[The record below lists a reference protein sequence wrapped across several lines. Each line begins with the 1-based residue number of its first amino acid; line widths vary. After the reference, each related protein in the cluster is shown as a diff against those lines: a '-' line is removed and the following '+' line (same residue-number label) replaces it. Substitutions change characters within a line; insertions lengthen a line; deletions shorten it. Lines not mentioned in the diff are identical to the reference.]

1 MLEAA
6 LGLGGVHATWYM
18 HCSQRLMA
26 PRPRRPFQRKER
38 CAVLE
43 AALAARVAYMDVCDD
58 ADYSQRARGYHQQA
72 VDAGVPAI
80 TTAGIYP
87 GVSNVRP
94 AHTPHD
100 RPLLSCARLQ

>member
-1 MLEAA
+1 L
-6 LGLGGVHATWYM
+6 H
-18 HCSQRLMA
+18 
-26 PRPRRPFQRKER
+26 PRRPFQRKER

-87 GVSNVRP
+87 GISNVRR
-94 AHTPHD
+94 A
-100 RPLLSCARLQ
+100 ARLRHASVTSCGCSHGCRGWLLAVLC

>member
-6 LGLGGVHATWYM
+6 I
-18 HCSQRLMA
+18 
-26 PRPRRPFQRKER
+26 
-38 CAVLE
+38 
-43 AALAARVAYMDVCDD
+43 AAKVAYMDVCDD

-87 GVSNVRP
+87 GVSNVRS
-94 AHTPHD
+94 AHT
-100 RPLLSCARLQ
+100 SCASALPSRACVLWQAS

>member
-1 MLEAA
+1 M
-6 LGLGGVHATWYM
+6 
-18 HCSQRLMA
+18 
-26 PRPRRPFQRKER
+26 
-38 CAVLE
+38 LE

-87 GVSNVRP
+87 GISNVRLV
-94 AHTPHD
+94 A
-100 RPLLSCARLQ
+100 RPRHIGCGFLPGRRGLPRAVLG

>member
-1 MLEAA
+1 M
-6 LGLGGVHATWYM
+6 
-18 HCSQRLMA
+18 
-26 PRPRRPFQRKER
+26 
-38 CAVLE
+38 LE

-94 AHTPHD
+94 ARTP
-100 RPLLSCARLQ
+100 RASSLASCACLQ